1 MYNYNLPKYNL
12 AIQWI
17 NDARVNGDSWDTI
30 HCAGRSSE
38 QELSSFLQICFRGNS
53 SLTVDEWHGLVTHL
67 KNIEDQKNQAEVIYG
82 SSSLV
87 DGDDNN
93 EMLIPTGEYSAWVNY
108 KQKLL
113 NKGYLPESVEEI
125 ERSVHKSLKCLS
137 NNTTNIDPIK
147 GLVVGNVQSGK
158 TGHMAGLIAMAAD
171 NGFNMFIV
179 FSGLLESLRLQNFE
193 RLVEDLNNSNSTT
206 VWTPVDHPCANMPI
220 GQNLSDLTLNENS
233 SAKYITACLKNP
245 TRLKNL
251 IDWLQSDARQ
261 QEKLRILVID
271 DEADQGSINTED
283 LDLTKIS
290 QISNSLS
297 CLVSL
302 NNGVVRESIAAK
314 FIELASCDNDN
325 DRYQYSKYIFDHCQL
340 NANIQSDYVA
350 SLLCE
355 LINENS
361 LDKKSALAK
370 MIAGAV
376 LCSNTKNIEKELY
389 SYANCEDT
397 AESRRKTINRLLC
410 DLVAGRTKDDNPCA
424 NKYKAMNYVAYTA
437 TPYANVLNEE
447 PGLMSLYPSK
457 FIMALR
463 TSKEYFGPQQIF
475 GVNNG
480 DYDGL
485 NIVRDIEDAELE
497 TIVEIHND
505 VTEELPETLKDS
517 ICWFLCGV
525 VCMRQWRHKGPTSML
540 IHTSHLTNDHTQI
553 ECAVRDWLN
562 DEQEDILMK
571 RCEKV
576 WNRESA
582 EFTKTIFRSEY
593 NDYAVD
599 DSNIKDLPSFDS
611 IKKELREFIS
621 VPQRLNYLR
630 FDDTTGKPICCDT
643 GINFCIDNSEREERI
658 RYPKKND
665 MPSIAP
671 AYLVIGGATLSR
683 GLTFES
689 LICSYFSRTT
699 RQADSLMQM
708 GRWFGYR
715 RGYELLPRIWMNK
728 ETQSFFEYLSDMD
741 QELRDEIR
749 EMAILGKLPKEFGP
763 RVKYSPRRFSITSAS
778 KMQGAKAVSLDF
790 TGTFIQTI
798 LFDAD
803 NAILKANLDC
813 TISLLKDLEEGGRAR
828 IDSPCKSATV
838 WENIPYQRI
847 LSYLDNY
854 QFQSRMR
861 TMSNKDLLLKWIERM
876 TQTGVLGDWNVV
888 LAGKNDKGTDGNSTL
903 KISDSLTIS
912 KVNRAPLKDNPIP
925 NVYNIKALRNP
936 KDILADIDLAKLSD
950 DQKKAI
956 LLAPSKD
963 TSTHRTLVGLGGI
976 PQLIIYIIDKDS
988 QPSSASRT
996 TYSTSLNVDIAGIC
1010 INIPGEINAGGRITH
1025 VQIDIE

>member
-1 MYNYNLPKYNL
+1 MYNFNLPKYNL

-17 NDARVNGDSWDTI
+17 NNARVVGDSWDTI
-30 HCAGRSSE
+30 NYARQAGE
-38 QELSSFLQICFRGNS
+38 QQLNSFLQTFFIGNS
-53 SLTVDEWHGLVTHL
+53 SLTADEWHGLVTHL
-67 KNIEDQKNQAEVIYG
+67 KNVEEQEKQAESVYG
-82 SSSLV
+82 TSSMV

-93 EMLIPTGEYSAWVNY
+93 EMEIPTGEYSAWVNY
-108 KQKLL
+108 RQKLL
-113 NKGYLPESVEEI
+113 DKRYLPESVEEI
-125 ERSVHKSLKCLS
+125 ERSVHKSLRCLS

-179 FSGLLESLRLQNFE
+179 FSGLLESLRIQNFG
-193 RLVEDLNNSNSTT
+193 RLVKDLNNSNSTT
-206 VWTPVDHPCANMPI
+206 VWTPVDHPCANMPT
-220 GQNLSDLTLNENS
+220 GQNLSDLTLGENS
-233 SAKYITACLKNP
+233 NVKYLTVCLKNP
-245 TRLKNL
+245 TRLRNL

-297 CLVSL
+297 CLVTL
-302 NNGVVRESIAAK
+302 NNGVVRESIVAK

-340 NANIQSDYVA
+340 KANIQSDYVA

-370 MIAGAV
+370 MIAEAV
-376 LCSNTKNIEKELY
+376 SCPNTKTLEKELY

-397 AESRRKTINRLLC
+397 AESRRKAINRLLC

-437 TPYANVLNEE
+437 TPYANILNEE
-447 PGLMSLYPSK
+447 PNLMSLYPSK

-485 NIVRDIEDAELE
+485 NIVRDIEDAEME
-497 TIVEIHND
+497 TISLIHND

-517 ICWFLCGV
+517 LCWFLCGV
-525 VCMRQWRHKGPTSML
+525 VCMRKWGHRDPISML

-553 ECAVRDWLN
+553 EGAVRDWLN
-562 DEQEDILMK
+562 NETDASLMR
-571 RCEKV
+571 RCEAV
-576 WNRESA
+576 WNAESA
-582 EFTKTIFRSEY
+582 KFTKTIFRTQY
-593 NDYAVD
+593 YDYAVD
-599 DSNIKDLPSFDS
+599 DKNINDLPSFDS
-611 IKKELREFIS
+611 IRTELHALIS
-621 VPQRLNYLR
+621 VQQRLNYLR
-630 FDDTTGKPICCDT
+630 FDDTSGKPICCDT

-658 RYPKKND
+658 KYPKKD
-665 MPSIAP
+665 DLPSIAP

-683 GLTFES
+683 GLTFEG

-728 ETQSFFEYLSDMD
+728 ETHSFFDYLSDMD

-763 RVKYSPRRFSITSAS
+763 RVKYSPRRFSITSAY

-803 NAILKANLDC
+803 NDILKANLDC
-813 TISLLKDLEEGGRAR
+813 TISLLNDLEVGGRAN
-828 IDSPCKSATV
+828 IDSPCRSAIV
-838 WENIPYQRI
+838 WESIPYQRI
-847 LSYLDNY
+847 LSYLDSY

-861 TMSNKDLLLKWIERM
+861 AMNNKDLLLQWIDRM
-876 TQTGVLGDWNVV
+876 TQTGVLGNWNVV
-888 LAGKNDKGTDGNSTL
+888 LAGKNDNGTDGNSTL
-903 KISDSLTIS
+903 KISDTLTIS
-912 KVNRAPLKDNPIP
+912 KVNRAPLDGNPIP

-950 DQKKAI
+950 DQKKTI
-956 LLAPSKD
+956 LSAPSKD
-963 TSTHRTLVGLGGI
+963 TNTHRTRIGLGGI
-976 PQLIIYIIDKDS
+976 PQLIIYIIDKNS
-988 QPSSASRT
+988 QSSSTSRT
-996 TYSTSLNVDIAGIC
+996 TYPNTLSVDIAGIC

-1025 VQIDIE
+1025 VQIDIK